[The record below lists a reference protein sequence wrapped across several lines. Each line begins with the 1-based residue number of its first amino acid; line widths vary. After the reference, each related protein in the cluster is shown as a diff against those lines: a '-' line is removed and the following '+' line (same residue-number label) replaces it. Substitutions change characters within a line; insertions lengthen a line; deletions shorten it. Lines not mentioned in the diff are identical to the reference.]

1 MSTPPLFSLAHI
13 SFAYRQTPVIRG
25 VSLEI
30 AGGETV
36 AIVGPNGAGKS
47 TLLRLLAGHLSP
59 QGGTIRFKGGDTG
72 SLDAR
77 ALARSV
83 ATLPQGMDVPFAF
96 TVDEFVLMGRYPH
109 LKGLGSYTQGDREI
123 AQKVMG
129 RMEIGHLA
137 RRSVNTLSEGERQK
151 VYLAQCIAQEP
162 EALLLDEP
170 VSHLDIRHQIRTLE
184 FLAGLGGSGISVIM
198 ILHDLNQAAEFCS
211 RIVLLSQGAVYAD
224 GSPEA
229 VLTYRTIEAV
239 YDTVVLVRENPL
251 SKKPF
256 IIPVS
261 SKYLG

>member
-1 MSTPPLFSLAHI
+1 MSTPVLYSVANV
-13 SFAYRQTPVIRG
+13 SFAYHQTPVIKG
-25 VSLEI
+25 VSLDV

-59 QGGTIRFKGGDTG
+59 QGGTIRFKGGDAG

-77 ALARSV
+77 TLARSV
-83 ATLPQGMDVPFAF
+83 ATLPQGMDVPFSF
-96 TVDEFVLMGRYPH
+96 TVNEFVLMGRYPH
-109 LKGLGSYTQGDREI
+109 LKGFGSYTQGDREI
-123 AQKVMG
+123 AQEVVK
-129 RMEIGHLA
+129 RMDIGHLGS
-137 RRSVNTLSEGERQK
+137 RFVNTLSEGERQK

-170 VSHLDIRHQIRTLE
+170 VSHLDIRHQVRTLE
-184 FLAGLGGSGISVIM
+184 FLAGLGESGISVIM

-211 RIVLLSQGAVYAD
+211 RIVLLSQGAIYAD
-224 GSPEA
+224 GPPEA

-261 SKYLG
+261 RKFLG